1 MADIQKAMQGYA
13 KKIKRRIGVDAGDTI
28 LQLRCDVSED
38 ETADSLKT
46 KIQDLES
53 TAWVEVIKGWKN

>member
-1 MADIQKAMQGYA
+1 MLKDQTKNW
-13 KKIKRRIGVDAGDTI
+13 VDAGDTI